1 MRKLLF
7 RYGTMGSSK
16 SAHLLMT
23 AYNFEEKGK
32 TVLLIKSTVDT
43 RDGNLISSR
52 VPGLV
57 KECHMIGPNESIT
70 NLVYPWEFIR
80 SVEDKIELR
89 HRLTSEIIEVNLKD
103 LPSDPDGVSN
113 GAVMESNTVILVDE
127 AQFLTESQVEELAE
141 LADKGFFIICYG
153 LRTAA
158 NTRMFEGSK
167 RLFELADTLEELKS
181 MCQCGHK
188 TVFNARLNP
197 DNITINPN
205 PSNMVEVGG
214 NDKYISVCRKC
225 YRSKSK
231 LMEEY

>member
-1 MRKLLF
+1 
-7 RYGTMGSSK
+7 MGSSK

-57 KECHMIGPNESIT
+57 KDCHMIGPNESIT
-70 NLVYPWEFIR
+70 SLVYPWEFIG
-80 SVEDKIELR
+80 VIEGGVKLK
-89 HRLTSEIIEVNLKD
+89 HRLTDEIAEVNIND
-103 LPSDPDGVSN
+103 LPDNPDGISK
-113 GAVMESNTVILVDE
+113 GATMETNTVILVDE

-153 LRTAA
+153 LKTAA

-197 DNITINPN
+197 DGTTINPSPDN
-205 PSNMVEVGG
+205 IVDVGG
-214 NDKYISVCRKC
+214 NDKYVSVCRKC

-231 LMEEY
+231 LMEE